1 MNQATRFKEQ
11 IETLISVNP
20 NMTVYETI
28 GALEVVKMNLLE
40 RLGRV
45 ETETQCY
52 STEKQCDSINPLK
65 H

>member
-1 MNQATRFKEQ
+1 
-11 IETLISVNP
+11 
-20 NMTVYETI
+20 VYETI